1 MLSMNAASILSSD
14 IRKLAFMTYGK
25 RLQQALER
33 AKKDRA
39 ALAAELQVS
48 VQAVGQV
55 ITGGR
60 SGTQTFT
67 AENNSKAARFLRIDP
82 HWLATGDGPMVSST
96 VWPFALITPDQLL
109 TLPPEHLETV
119 QKVALDLLRS
129 TKAST
134 QTLGTSVDTSLP
146 RRSGLT
152 GTIPKPPDLSKVES
166 AAQRSE
172 FTIKGRKARNG
183 RSG

>member
-1 MLSMNAASILSSD
+1 MNVYSFLNMD
-14 IRKLAFMTYGK
+14 DQDQHRKK
-25 RLQQALER
+25 RLELLIASPPYSGDRTKFIHKAGLTKGRISQLLDPGEAFGER
-33 AKKDRA
+33 AAK
-39 ALAAELQVS
+39 ALAERLGLS
-48 VQAVGQV
+48 D
-55 ITGGR
+55 
-60 SGTQTFT
+60 
-67 AENNSKAARFLRIDP
+67 ARWFDQGAISER
-82 HWLATGDGPMVSST
+82 G

-172 FTIKGRKARNG
+172 FTIKGRKAGNG